1 MSNSIR
7 KQIYATGGVLSTLAF
22 LYLGYKYTIFQVDA
36 GHRAIKFN
44 KLKGILPTIHK
55 EGWHLM
61 WPWLERP
68 IIYDVRTHPQIF
80 KSQTGSKDLQFV
92 DLTVRVLYKPDATQL
107 PTLYRFIGRDYDER
121 VLPSIVNEV
130 LRSVI
135 AQYDATQLLTQREQ
149 VSFLIRR
156 TLEERAKRFSIVLD
170 DVSITHLAFSDEF
183 SKAIEMKQIAQQDA
197 EKAKYVVLQ
206 AEQEKKSNII
216 KAEGEAA
223 AAALYGTSLG
233 QNPAF
238 IELRRIEASKDIAD
252 ILAKSRNKIFLE
264 SDSLMLNLTG
274 AFNSNLERVA
284 AKKNEEQVNIVEEAN
299 IVEEVKKA

>member
-1 MSNSIR
+1 MSSNTIR
-7 KQIYATGGVLSTLAF
+7 RQLMATGGAFASLAF
-22 LYLGYKYTIFQVDA
+22 LYFGYKYTIFSVDA

-44 KLKGILPTIHK
+44 KLRGILPTVYK
-55 EGWHLM
+55 EGWHIM
-61 WPWLERP
+61 VPWLERP

-80 KSQTGSKDLQFV
+80 KSQTGSRDLQFV
-92 DLTVRVLYKPDATQL
+92 DLTVRVLYRPDAENL
-107 PTLYRFIGRDYDER
+107 PFIYRFIGRDYDVR

-135 AQYDATQLLTQREQ
+135 AQYNATQLLTQREQ

-156 TLEERAKRFSIVLD
+156 TLEDRAKGFSIILD

-197 EKAKYVVLQ
+197 EKAKFVVMQ

-216 KAEGEAA
+216 KAQGEAA
-223 AAALYGTSLG
+223 AAALYGQSLQ

-238 IELRRIEASKDIAD
+238 IELRRIEASKDISD
-252 ILAKSRNKIFLE
+252 ILARSRNKIFLE
-264 SDSLMLNLTG
+264 ADTLMLNLTG
-274 AFNSNLERVA
+274 SFNENLERTSP
-284 AKKNEEQVNIVEEAN
+284 KKTIENIPSGKTTSAT
-299 IVEEVKKA
+299 I

>member
-1 MSNSIR
+1 MSSNSIR
-7 KQIYATGGVLSTLAF
+7 KQIYATSGIFGTLAM
-22 LYLGYKYTIFQVDA
+22 LYMGYKYSVFQVDA

-44 KLKGILPTIHK
+44 KLHGVMPTIHK

-92 DLTVRVLYKPDATQL
+92 DLTVRVLYRPDATQL

-135 AQYDATQLLTQREQ
+135 AQYNATQLLTQREQ

-156 TLEERAKRFSIVLD
+156 TLEDRAKRFAIILD

-183 SKAIEMKQIAQQDA
+183 AKAIEMKQIAQQDA
-197 EKAKYVVLQ
+197 EKAKFVVQQ

-216 KAEGEAA
+216 KAQGEAA
-223 AAALYGTSLG
+223 AAALYGSSLG
-233 QNPAF
+233 SNPAF

-252 ILAKSRNKIFLE
+252 ILAKSRNRIFLE
-264 SDSLMLNLTG
+264 SDTLMLNLTG
-274 AFNSNLERVA
+274 AFNANLERIPT
-284 AKKNEEQVNIVEEAN
+284 KESRQMGEKES
-299 IVEEVKKA
+299 K

>member
-1 MSNSIR
+1 MSVNSIR
-7 KQIYATGGVLSTLAF
+7 KQIIATGGIFGSLFAAYLA
-22 LYLGYKYTIFQVDA
+22 YKYTVFQVET

-44 KLKGILPTIHK
+44 KLYGILPQAYK

-92 DLTVRVLYKPDATQL
+92 DLTVRVLYRPDAAKL
-107 PTLYRFIGRDYDER
+107 PELYRFIGRDYDER

-135 AQYDATQLLTQREQ
+135 AQYNATQLLTQREQ

-156 TLEERAKRFSIVLD
+156 TLEDRAKRFSIILD
-170 DVSITHLAFSDEF
+170 DVSITHLEFSPEF

-197 EKAKYVVLQ
+197 EKAKFVVQQ

-216 KAEGEAA
+216 KAQGEAQ
-223 AAALYGTSLG
+223 AAALYGESLKD
-233 QNPAF
+233 NPAF
-238 IELRRIEASKDIAD
+238 IELRRIEVSKEIAD
-252 ILAKSRNKIFLE
+252 VLGHSRNRIFLE
-264 SDSLMLNLTG
+264 SDTLMLNLTG
-274 AFNSNLERVA
+274 TFNDNLEKIPQPTSRVETL
-284 AKKNEEQVNIVEEAN
+284 KI
-299 IVEEVKKA
+299 

>member
-1 MSNSIR
+1 MSSNSIR
-7 KQIYATGGVLSTLAF
+7 KQLFATGGILGTIASI
-22 LYLGYKYTIFQVDA
+22 YLGYKYTVFSVEA

-44 KLKGILPTIHK
+44 KYKGILPTIYK

-80 KSQTGSKDLQFV
+80 KSQTGSRDLQFV
-92 DLTVRVLYKPDATQL
+92 DLTVRVLYRPDGADL
-107 PTLYRFIGRDYDER
+107 PHIYRLIGRDYDER

-135 AQYDATQLLTQREQ
+135 AQYNATQLLTQREQ

-156 TLEERAKRFSIVLD
+156 TLEDRAKRFSIILD

-197 EKAKYVVLQ
+197 EKAKFVVMQ

-216 KAEGEAA
+216 KAQGEAKA
-223 AAALYGTSLG
+223 AELYGLSLA

-238 IELRRIEASKDIAD
+238 IELKRIEASKDISD
-252 ILAKSRNKIFLE
+252 ILARSRNRAFLE
-264 SDSLMLNLTG
+264 ADTLMVNLT
-274 AFNSNLERVA
+274 ASFDENLEKMPHDQKSA
-284 AKKNEEQVNIVEEAN
+284 NAKN
-299 IVEEVKKA
+299 

>member
-1 MSNSIR
+1 MSSNTIR
-7 KQIYATGGVLSTLAF
+7 RQLLLTGGIFGSLLAC
-22 LYLGYKYTIFQVDA
+22 YVGYKYTVFSVEA

-44 KLKGILPTIHK
+44 KVKGILPTIYK
-55 EGWHLM
+55 EGWHIM
-61 WPWLERP
+61 WPWLEKP

-92 DLTVRVLYKPDATQL
+92 DLTVRVLYRPDGANL
-107 PTLYRFIGRDYDER
+107 PALYRFIGRNYDER

-135 AQYDATQLLTQREQ
+135 AQYNATQLLTQREQ

-156 TLEERAKRFSIVLD
+156 TLEDRAKKFSIILD
-170 DVSITHLAFSDEF
+170 DISITHLGFSDEF

-197 EKAKYVVLQ
+197 EKAKFVVQQ

-216 KAEGEAA
+216 KAQGEAA
-223 AAALYGTSLG
+223 AAALYGESLTH
-233 QNPAF
+233 NPAF

-252 ILAKSRNKIFLE
+252 ILARSRNRIFLE
-264 SDSLMLNLTG
+264 SDTLMLNLTG
-274 AFNSNLERVA
+274 AFNSNLERINSE
-284 AKKNEEQVNIVEEAN
+284 KNPEKNPGILS
-299 IVEEVKKA
+299 KATN

>member
-1 MSNSIR
+1 MSNSIKR
-7 KQIYATGGVLSTLAF
+7 PLMLTGGIFSALATL
-22 LYLGYKYTIFQVDA
+22 YTGYKYTVFSVEA

-44 KLKGILPTIHK
+44 KLKGILPTVYK
-55 EGWHLM
+55 EGWHVM

-80 KSQTGSKDLQFV
+80 KSQTGSRDLQFV
-92 DLTVRVLYKPDATQL
+92 DLTVRVLYRPDANNL

-135 AQYDATQLLTQREQ
+135 AQYNATQLLTQREQ

-156 TLEERAKRFSIVLD
+156 TLEDRAKRFSIILD

-183 SKAIEMKQIAQQDA
+183 SKAIELKQIAQQDA
-197 EKAKYVVLQ
+197 EKAKFVVMQ

-216 KAEGEAA
+216 KAQGEAA
-223 AAALYGTSLG
+223 AASLYGESLK

-252 ILAKSRNKIFLE
+252 ILARSRNRVFLE
-264 SDSLMLNLTG
+264 SDTLMLNLTST
-274 AFNSNLERVA
+274 FDENLERTA
-284 AKKNEEQVNIVEEAN
+284 SPRNKAN
-299 IVEEVKKA
+299 FTTE

>member
-7 KQIYATGGVLSTLAF
+7 RQLLTAGGIFGGIGALF
-22 LYLGYKYTIFQVDA
+22 MGYKYTIFSVEA

-44 KLKGILPTIHK
+44 KLKGILPAIHK
-55 EGWHLM
+55 EGWHIM

-80 KSQTGSKDLQFV
+80 KSQTGSRDLQFV
-92 DLTVRVLYKPDATQL
+92 DLTVRVLYRPDANNL

-135 AQYDATQLLTQREQ
+135 AQYNATQLLTQREQ

-156 TLEERAKRFSIVLD
+156 TLEDRAKRFSIILD
-170 DVSITHLAFSDEF
+170 DVSITHLGFSDEF
-183 SKAIEMKQIAQQDA
+183 SKAIELKQIAQQDA
-197 EKAKYVVLQ
+197 EKAKFVVMQ
-206 AEQEKKSNII
+206 AMQEKKSNII
-216 KAEGEAA
+216 KAQGEAA
-223 AAALYGTSLG
+223 AAALYGQSLK

-252 ILAKSRNKIFLE
+252 ILARSRNRIFLE
-264 SDSLMLNLTG
+264 ADTLMLNLTG
-274 AFNSNLERVA
+274 TFNANLEKTA
-284 AKKNEEQVNIVEEAN
+284 SPKNLENKE
-299 IVEEVKKA
+299 

>member
-1 MSNSIR
+1 MSSSIR
-7 KQIYATGGVLSTLAF
+7 KQLVTSGGLIGTLAS
-22 LYLGYKYTIFQVDA
+22 LYLGYKYTIFQVDT

-44 KLKGILPTIHK
+44 KLKGILPTIYK

-61 WPWLERP
+61 IPWLERP

-80 KSQTGSKDLQFV
+80 KSQTGSRDLQFV
-92 DLTVRVLYKPDATQL
+92 DLTVRVLYRPDASNL
-107 PTLYRFIGRDYDER
+107 PSLYRFIGRDYDER

-135 AQYDATQLLTQREQ
+135 AQYNATQLLTQREQ

-156 TLEERAKRFSIVLD
+156 TLEDRAKRFSIIMD
-170 DVSITHLAFSDEF
+170 DVSITHLGFSDEF

-197 EKAKYVVLQ
+197 EKAKFVVMQ
-206 AEQEKKSNII
+206 AQQEKKSNII
-216 KAEGEAA
+216 KAQGEAA
-223 AAALYGTSLG
+223 SAALYGDSLA

-252 ILAKSRNKIFLE
+252 ILGRSRNKIFLE
-264 SDSLMLNLTG
+264 SDTLMLNLTG
-274 AFNSNLERVA
+274 SLNENLEKVSPVKRQQEQI
-284 AKKNEEQVNIVEEAN
+284 KN
-299 IVEEVKKA
+299 

>member
-1 MSNSIR
+1 MSSNSIR
-7 KQIYATGGVLSTLAF
+7 KQLNAAGGLLGTLSLIYF
-22 LYLGYKYTIFQVDA
+22 GYKYTIFSVDA

-44 KLKGILPTIHK
+44 KLKGILPTIYK
-55 EGWHLM
+55 EGWHIML
-61 WPWLERP
+61 PWFERP

-92 DLTVRVLYKPDATQL
+92 DLTVRVLYRPDGTQL
-107 PTLYRFIGRDYDER
+107 PYLYRFLGRDYDER

-135 AQYDATQLLTQREQ
+135 AQYNATQLLTQREQ

-156 TLEERAKRFSIVLD
+156 TLEDRAKRFSIILD
-170 DVSITHLAFSDEF
+170 DVSITHLEFSPEF

-197 EKAKYVVLQ
+197 EKAKFVVQQ

-216 KAEGEAA
+216 KAQGEAA
-223 AAALYGTSLG
+223 AAGLYGKSLRE
-233 QNPAF
+233 NPAF

-252 ILAKSRNKIFLE
+252 ILARSRNRIFLE
-264 SDSLMLNLTG
+264 ADTLMLNLTG
-274 AFNSNLERVA
+274 TFNANLERTSSLT
-284 AKKNEEQVNIVEEAN
+284 NTREEQIV
-299 IVEEVKKA
+299 

>member
-7 KQIYATGGVLSTLAF
+7 RQLMATGGILGTVAAF
-22 LYLGYKYTIFQVDA
+22 YLGYKYTIFNVEA

-44 KLKGILPTIHK
+44 KLNGIMPTIYK

-80 KSQTGSKDLQFV
+80 KSQTGSRDLQFV
-92 DLTVRVLYKPDATQL
+92 DLTVRVLYRPDANNL
-107 PTLYRFIGRDYDER
+107 PFLYRFIGRDYDER

-135 AQYDATQLLTQREQ
+135 AQYNATQLLTQREQ

-156 TLEERAKRFSIVLD
+156 TLEDRAKRFSIILD
-170 DVSITHLAFSDEF
+170 DVSITHLGFSDEF

-197 EKAKYVVLQ
+197 EKAKFVVMQ
-206 AEQEKKSNII
+206 AQQEKKSNII
-216 KAEGEAA
+216 KAQGEAA
-223 AAALYGTSLG
+223 AAALYGSSLA

-252 ILAKSRNKIFLE
+252 ILARSRNRIFLE
-264 SDSLMLNLTG
+264 ADTLMMNLTG
-274 AFNSNLERVA
+274 SFNANLERTSSNR
-284 AKKNEEQVNIVEEAN
+284 KDNQGKGE
-299 IVEEVKKA
+299 

>member
-1 MSNSIR
+1 MSASIR
-7 KQIYATGGVLSTLAF
+7 KPLAATGGIFSALLSA
-22 LYLGYKYTIFQVDA
+22 YLGYKYTVFSVDA

-44 KLKGILPTIHK
+44 KLKGILPTVYK

-61 WPWLERP
+61 IPWFERP

-92 DLTVRVLYKPDATQL
+92 DLTVRVLYRPDPANL
-107 PTLYRFIGRDYDER
+107 PELYRFIGRDYDER

-135 AQYDATQLLTQREQ
+135 AQYNATQLLTQREQ

-156 TLEERAKRFSIVLD
+156 TLEDRAKRFSIILD
-170 DVSITHLAFSDEF
+170 DVSITHLGFSDEF
-183 SKAIEMKQIAQQDA
+183 SRAIEMKQIAQQDA
-197 EKAKYVVLQ
+197 EKAKFIVMQ

-216 KAEGEAA
+216 KAQGEAKA
-223 AAALYGTSLG
+223 AELYGTSLT

-238 IELRRIEASKDIAD
+238 IELRRIEASKDIATV
-252 ILAKSRNKIFLE
+252 LGRSHNRIFLE
-264 SDSLMLNLTG
+264 SDTLLTNLT
-274 AFNSNLERVA
+274 ATYNENLERVKPNETSESVLKA
-284 AKKNEEQVNIVEEAN
+284 VEAKKN
-299 IVEEVKKA
+299 